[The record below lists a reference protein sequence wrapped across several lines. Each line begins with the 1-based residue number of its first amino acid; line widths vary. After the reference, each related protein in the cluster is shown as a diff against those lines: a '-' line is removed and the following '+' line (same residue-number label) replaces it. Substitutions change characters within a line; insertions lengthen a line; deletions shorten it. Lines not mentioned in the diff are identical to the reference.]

1 MKEFK
6 QGLHKTSKVG
16 WFLIEIHSQR
26 YCSLPLPESGGLDWH
41 PLTAASRKRDDQ
53 ISAGML
59 LQGAR
64 MGAVGLSKEGLPNV
78 GSSKVGLSTVGLS
91 KER

>member
-16 WFLIEIHSQR
+16 WFLIKIHSQG

-41 PLTAASRKRDDQ
+41 PLTAATRKRDDQ
-53 ISAGML
+53 NSAGI
-59 LQGAR
+59 LQDTG
-64 MGAVGLSKEGLPNV
+64 MGAVGLSK
-78 GSSKVGLSTVGLS
+78 VGL
-91 KER
+91 

>member
-16 WFLIEIHSQR
+16 WLLFKIHSQR

-41 PLTAASRKRDDQ
+41 PLTAAARKIDDQ
-53 ISAGML
+53 KSAGIL
-59 LQGAR
+59 LQDTDTV
-64 MGAVGLSKEGLPNV
+64 MGAVGLT
-78 GSSKVGLSTVGLS
+78 KVGL
-91 KER
+91 